1 MKSLKITNGT
11 AGSPLQNA
19 NSRIVEGIPF
29 TKLLSVFLFFLSV
42 MLISTFAWSIEA
54 TLGPSLTM
62 DPNGVTPL
70 AGVVELTTDVSTR
83 VTLTISDGSDSWVRE
98 FAEFQTEHYLPILGL
113 KPDNSYSVEV
123 IVTDQADESLVLA
136 PLLPAVTGPLPVDFP
151 NINVLFSDSTKMEP
165 GFTLLDKISRGGST
179 TPDGTLPIYT
189 IIVDNAGDVVWY
201 STLGAG
207 VMRQLSN
214 GNLFYRVYRAVN
226 VFEIDL
232 LGNEKQSVV
241 LSVGLLHH
249 DLFPTTNGTLLSL
262 TSETVVVDG
271 FPTSDANPNAPTQ
284 TANIE
289 DTPVVEFLS
298 DGSLLNTWKL
308 TDILDPTRI
317 GFDSLDSRSVG
328 LGFDWAHANAV
339 LYDPRDDS
347 IIVSVRHQD
356 AVVKFSR
363 STGNLEWILGN
374 HDNWPPE
381 FQPFLLTPVGA
392 PFEWQYHQ
400 HAQMIT
406 SSGTLLLFDNG
417 NYRASPFDGRVPIPD
432 DENYSRAVE
441 YAIDKERMEVRQI
454 WEYGAQIEQNYYSGS
469 LSDADWMK
477 NTGNVLITSSVT
489 SWLGGVSSG
498 SLGMGRSHARIIE
511 VDHNTPAEK
520 VFEMAVFNTTPNSRI
535 RLYRSERIPDL
546 YPLDTDSD
554 GVPDYQD
561 NCVHTPNGV
570 LLPDAGGNSQV
581 DTDGDA
587 LGDACDPDDDNDGL
601 TDAQELALGTD
612 PLLVDTDSDGL
623 SDLSEVSAGDPL
635 TYDIGVDT
643 DPNDDD
649 TDDDWIK
656 DGVEVSRGTDPV
668 DPADYPGNGDFNE
681 NLVINAGDVVACT
694 RVLMTAGYDMR
705 CDAAPLDINGAPM
718 LDSNIDVSDILIILQ
733 RALGVR

>member
-1 MKSLKITNGT
+1 MKSLEFSNGT

-19 NSRIVEGIPF
+19 NPRIVEGIPF
-29 TKLLSVFLFFLSV
+29 TKLRSVFLFVLSG
-42 MLISTFAWSIEA
+42 MLISTFAWSIEV

-70 AGVVELTTDVSTR
+70 AGVVELTTDVPTR

-98 FAEFQTEHYLPILGL
+98 FAAFQTEHYLPILGL
-113 KPDNSYSVEV
+113 KPDNSYSVEA
-123 IVTDQADESLVLA
+123 IVTDQADDSLVLA
-136 PLLPAVTGPLPVDFP
+136 PLLSAVTSPLPVDFP
-151 NINVLFSDSTKMEP
+151 TINVLFSDPTRMEP
-165 GFTLLDKISRGGST
+165 GYTLLDKISRGTST
-179 TPDGTLPIYT
+179 TPDGNLPVYT

-201 STLGAG
+201 STLGSNA
-207 VMRQLSN
+207 MRQLPN
-214 GNLFYRVYRAVN
+214 GNLFYRVYRAEN

-241 LSVGLLHH
+241 LNDGLLHH
-249 DLFPTTNGTLLSL
+249 DLFPTTNGTLLGL

-271 FPTSDANPNAPTQ
+271 FPTSDTNPNASTQ

-317 GFDSLDSRSVG
+317 GFDSLDTRPAG
-328 LGFDWAHANAV
+328 LGYDWAHANAV
-339 LYDPRDDS
+339 LHDPRDDS

-392 PFEWQYHQ
+392 PFEWPYHQ

-417 NYRASPFDGRVPIPD
+417 NYRASPFDGRVPVRD
-432 DENYSRAVE
+432 NENYSRAVE
-441 YAIDKERMEVRQI
+441 YEIDEEKMEVRQI
-454 WEYGAQIEQNYYSGS
+454 WEYGAQIEQSYYSGS
-469 LSDADWMK
+469 LSDADWMR
-477 NTGNVLITSSVT
+477 NTGNVLVT
-489 SWLGGVSSG
+489 SGVTTWLGGVSSG

-535 RLYRSERIPDL
+535 RIYRSERIPDL

-570 LLPDAGGNSQV
+570 LLPDASGNSQV

-587 LGDACDPDDDNDGL
+587 LGDACDPDDDNDSIPDT
-601 TDAQELALGTD
+601 TDAFPKDPAASVDTDGDGLPDMWNPGYTVSDSTTGLVEDLDDDNDGLADNTD
-612 PLLVDTDSDGL
+612 PLPLLYNWGDGDVAPWGAPDSAVNGADVLVMMQFVLGIKVPTDE
-623 SDLSEVSAGDPL
+623 DLAHGDVYPAGAP
-635 TYDIGVDT
+635 
-643 DPNDDD
+643 
-649 TDDDWIK
+649 
-656 DGVEVSRGTDPV
+656 DGVIGLPDLI
-668 DPADYPGNGDFNE
+668 
-681 NLVINAGDVVACT
+681 LVQNMVQSG
-694 RVLMTAGYDMR
+694 
-705 CDAAPLDINGAPM
+705 P
-718 LDSNIDVSDILIILQ
+718 
-733 RALGVR
+733 

>member
-1 MKSLKITNGT
+1 MRSLEFSYGA

-19 NSRIVEGIPF
+19 NSRIVEGRPF
-29 TKLLSVFLFFLSV
+29 TKLRSVFLFFLSG
-42 MLISTFAWSIEA
+42 MLISTFVWSIEV

-70 AGVVELTTDVSTR
+70 AGVVELTTDVPTR

-98 FAEFQTEHYLPILGL
+98 FAEFQTEHYLPVLGL
-113 KPDNSYSVEV
+113 KPDNSYSIAV

-151 NINVLFSDSTKMEP
+151 NIDVLLSDPTKMEP
-165 GFTLLDKISRGGST
+165 GFTLLDKITRGKPT
-179 TPDGTLPIYT
+179 TPDATLPRYT
-189 IIVDNAGDVVWY
+189 IIVDDAGDVVWY
-201 STLGAG
+201 STLGADVG
-207 VMRQLSN
+207 AMRQLPN
-214 GNLFYRVYRAVN
+214 GNLFYLTEN
-226 VFEIDL
+226 LFEIDL
-232 LGNEKQSVV
+232 LGNEKQSVA
-241 LSVGLLHH
+241 LGVGQLHH

-262 TSETVVVDG
+262 TRETVVVDG
-271 FPTSDANPNAPTQ
+271 FPTSYTDPNAPTQ

-317 GFDSLDSRSVG
+317 GFNSGESRP

-406 SSGTLLLFDNG
+406 PSGTLLLFDNG

-432 DENYSRAVE
+432 YENYSRAVE
-441 YAIDKERMEVRQI
+441 YAIDEEKMEVRQI
-454 WEYGAQIEQNYYSGS
+454 WEYGAQIGQRYFSRS
-469 LSDADWMK
+469 QSDADWMK
-477 NTGNVLITSSVT
+477 NTGNVLITSSAT

-498 SLGMGRSHARIIE
+498 SLGMGRWHTRIIE
-511 VDHNTPAEK
+511 VDHNTPAQK
-520 VFEMAVFNTTPNSRI
+520 VFEMAVFNTTSNSEI
-535 RLYRSERIPDL
+535 RSYRSERIPDL

-570 LLPDAGGNSQV
+570 LIPGTGGNSQV

-601 TDAQELALGTD
+601 TDAQELALGTA
-612 PLLVDTDSDGL
+612 PLLADTDGDGL
-623 SDLSEVSAGDPL
+623 SDSNEVSAGDPL
-635 TYDIGVDT
+635 AYDIGLDT

-668 DPADYPGNGDFNE
+668 DPADFPGNGDFNE
-681 NLVINAGDVVACT
+681 NLVIDAGDVVACT

-718 LDSNIDVSDILIILQ
+718 LDSNIDVSDILIIQQ
-733 RALGVR
+733 RALGMR